1 MQQVGK
7 WKAPPA
13 PEANIFRIF
22 ISTDNHLGYA
32 EKNDYPPRQDDS
44 FRAVEEVLE
53 NATAAQARDA
63 VSASPVLHAR
73 TAHAHTHSRA
83 RKLVS
88 TEPRSSDARQASP
101 GGALR
106 PRPVGAVAQSAITR
120 SSTCIEQTVGRTAVC
135 RTCDRACTTRAALP
149 RGRR

>member
-53 NATAAQARDA
+53 NATAAQASTA
-63 VSASPVLHAR
+63 VSYARAPCCTHAR
-73 TAHAHTHSRA
+73 TRA
-83 RKLVS
+83 RTHARTHAYTRLDRAAVLRCAPSKPQRR
-88 TEPRSSDARQASP
+88 TAPAPRRVARASS
-101 GGALR
+101 
-106 PRPVGAVAQSAITR
+106 ITR
-120 SSTCIEQTVGRTAVC
+120 SRTCIHRTAGLTILC
-135 RTCDRACTTRAALP
+135 CA
-149 RGRR
+149 

>member
-1 MQQVGK
+1 MRGNIAGK

-53 NATAAQARDA
+53 NATAAQARNRGA
-63 VSASPVLHAR
+63 QAR
-73 TAHAHTHSRA
+73 A
-83 RKLVS
+83 S
-88 TEPRSSDARQASP
+88 TELLASGCVLCLMPHLHDPCVVARE
-101 GGALR
+101 R
-106 PRPVGAVAQSAITR
+106 H
-120 SSTCIEQTVGRTAVC
+120 
-135 RTCDRACTTRAALP
+135 
-149 RGRR
+149 

>member
-1 MQQVGK
+1 MGITKCPCWNLALNCGGKFAQRLRGEEGMNQVGK

-53 NATAAQARDA
+53 NATAAQASTA
-63 VSASPVLHAR
+63 VSYAR
-73 TAHAHTHSRA
+73 A
-83 RKLVS
+83 
-88 TEPRSSDARQASP
+88 P
-101 GGALR
+101 
-106 PRPVGAVAQSAITR
+106 
-120 SSTCIEQTVGRTAVC
+120 
-135 RTCDRACTTRAALP
+135 
-149 RGRR
+149 